1 MPNGLQYHVLEE
13 CEGQELLCND
23 CGLNVYQLYADGEY
37 ISQGEGHECT
47 KDMKRLLDIYKRL
60 RQLEKFTFPFE
71 LDRQALKVIEMH
83 GFSPEEISM
92 FKDKAIAYF
101 RTGPDLYQF
110 ANLIMKFC
118 SDLGHGEHWF
128 VTVRPK
134 NIDQGGWL
142 HRDANFR
149 LKMEFRRNNEDYSFN
164 IFKLL

>member
-1 MPNGLQYHVLEE
+1 
-13 CEGQELLCND
+13 
-23 CGLNVYQLYADGEY
+23 
-37 ISQGEGHECT
+37 
-47 KDMKRLLDIYKRL
+47 MKRLVGLYKRL
-60 RQLEKFTFPFE
+60 RQLEKFQFPFE

-83 GFSPEEISM
+83 GFSPEEISI
-92 FKDKAIAYF
+92 FKDKAVQYF

-110 ANLIMKFC
+110 ANMIMKFC
-118 SDLGHGEHWF
+118 SDMGHGEHWF

-149 LKMEFRRNNEDYSFN
+149 LKMEFRRNGEEYSFN